1 MVRHDALMTI
11 PISRVS
17 NLLDIPDISTRD
29 ERFEDV
35 LRLPD
40 VRIERIISHGH
51 TTPADQPYLQSWDE
65 WVMLLAGTAELEL
78 DGIGHYSLCSG
89 DHLLIPAGVAHRVT
103 HSDRPTIWLAVH
115 IGENCKASSS

>member
-1 MVRHDALMTI
+1 MHI
-11 PISRVS
+11 PTPRVA
-17 NLLDIPDISTRD
+17 NLLDIPDAPTRD

-35 LRLPD
+35 LRHPG

-78 DGIGHYSLCSG
+78 DGISHYSLRPG
-89 DHLLIPAGVAHRVT
+89 DHLLIPAGIAHRVT
-103 HSDRPTIWLAVH
+103 HSDQPTIWLAIH
-115 IGENCKASSS
+115 IGENGQASSS